1 MGLFEHTN
9 QSVISDHRWWKGEP
23 VNMISK
29 WKEVANMLISIDMAY
44 LKNKPTKNSIYYVA
58 RK

>member
-9 QSVISDHRWWKGEP
+9 QSVTSDHRWWKGEP

-29 WKEVANMLISIDMAY
+29 WKEMTNILISTDMAY
-44 LKNKPTKNSIYYVA
+44 IKNKSTKNSIYYVA